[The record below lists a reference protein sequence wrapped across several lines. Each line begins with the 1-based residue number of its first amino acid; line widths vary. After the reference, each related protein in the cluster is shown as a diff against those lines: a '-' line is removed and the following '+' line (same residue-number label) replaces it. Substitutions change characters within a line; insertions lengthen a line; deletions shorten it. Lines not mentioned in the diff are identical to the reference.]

1 MSTSVL
7 VSVLHNLAC
16 LEHRHLL
23 SQHCAI
29 DLPPVLRLQHIT
41 YHKLHKL
48 LQHSLACIFGAQRFH
63 SHAQCN
69 PSILLYITTQ
79 PTSSDS
85 ATVCESSSDCPVT
98 WCHPRTHDSK
108 PSTST
113 SPVTR
118 LIYFESPATVA
129 PAEVHRMSYSG
140 FVLLRRNL
148 STGLAL
154 SAETSFS
161 GVS

>member
-1 MSTSVL
+1 MSTPVL

-29 DLPPVLRLQHIT
+29 
-41 YHKLHKL
+41 YL
-48 LQHSLACIFGAQRFH
+48 LCSDFGT
-63 SHAQCN
+63 SPTTN
-69 PSILLYITTQ
+69 TTTLYSILLPAFSEHSVFIHLAQCCILLHATTQ
-79 PTSSDS
+79 PTTSDS
-85 ATVCESSSDCPVT
+85 ATVRESSSDLPVT
-98 WCHPRTHDSK
+98 WCQPTTHDRR
-108 PSTST
+108 PSTSR

-118 LIYFESPATVA
+118 LAHFELLARVA
-129 PAEVHRMSYSG
+129 PAEIHRMSYSG
-140 FVLLRRNL
+140 FVLPRRTI
-148 STGLAL
+148 SAGLAL